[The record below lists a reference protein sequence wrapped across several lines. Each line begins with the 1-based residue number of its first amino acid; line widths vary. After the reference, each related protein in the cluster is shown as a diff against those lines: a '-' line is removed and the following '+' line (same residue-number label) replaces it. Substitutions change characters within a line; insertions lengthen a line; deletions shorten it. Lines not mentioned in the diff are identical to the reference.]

1 MKKKLTYSYVRTQ
14 SPLGDYRYNT
24 FIGHF
29 FSARISPIFTI
40 LFIRLGVIPN
50 IVTLLMICSGF
61 VGALLF
67 SFESIWVKLIGFSF
81 IALWF
86 ILDCSDGEVA
96 RITKKF
102 STMGKELDFVAHT
115 LNHPF
120 LIFSYGYSLFLMGV
134 NEVALFLSLSVI
146 LILDLMHRGVMGLD
160 LIYQIKSE
168 LKSNDS
174 NIARLSFI
182 KYIISNL
189 TLTPNFVT
197 FLPLMIILS
206 NVFNIDLFSVYIYVT
221 TLCYLVVVPRALII
235 ITMKFVRS

>member
-189 TLTPNFVT
+189 TLAPNFVT